1 MANFKAFKKCNF
13 LLKEQQVCKRTLHKH
28 NIALNPIPNAPQSQ
42 FSESIVTTLN
52 LAHKAMQDNR
62 DSYTTKAQSHKF
74 VPLQSKR

>member
-1 MANFKAFKKCNF
+1 MC
-13 LLKEQQVCKRTLHKH
+13 ERTLHKH

-62 DSYTTKAQSHKF
+62 DSYTTKAQSHKL
-74 VPLQSKR
+74 VILESAIETKAKLTIESKKKR